1 MSEFNHLMSQ
11 NQNPNPWPIGR
22 RWRRFFVTVKITGF
36 KLYTIKSGDT
46 GARGAAQ
53 GESQYWGGG
62 WQAKTLISNPMSIH
76 PQYAKVRTLWMGP
89 GQDPYAIEIE
99 TDKGVTGSCVNYGG
113 GAFSCAVIDQHFR
126 RFLIGQDPFNIE
138 LIWDQMNRSTLPYGL
153 GGITN
158 MAMAGVDL
166 ALHDLVARSLNI
178 PVYQLIGGQTKE
190 SIPCYATIHPDF
202 VDHWKKRGFFGVK
215 IAAPWGV
222 ESGLEGIK
230 KMEKLIAKLRS
241 DLGDSM
247 EIMIDCYLSWDVE
260 FASRLAERIRKYDV
274 KWFEDPLQ
282 NGWAT
287 SQNAYLR
294 ERIAPIQLATGN
306 LEYHYKAFH
315 EIIERRATD
324 IIQPEI
330 QWCGGLTPTRR
341 IAAMA
346 KPYDMPVIPHGASVY
361 NYHFVLSNTNSPY
374 AEFLSTG
381 EGTGLHPIFD
391 TIIGEPLPKDGRVFL
406 DPKKPGFGV
415 ELNRAKLQPY
425 PTLG

>member
-1 MSEFNHLMSQ
+1 M
-11 NQNPNPWPIGR
+11 
-22 RWRRFFVTVKITGF
+22 KITGF
-36 KLYTIKSGDT
+36 KLYTIKTGDT

-62 WQAKTLISNPMSIH
+62 WQARTLIANPMSVY
-76 PQYAKVRTLWMGP
+76 PAYAKVRTLWMGP

-113 GAFSCAVIDQHFR
+113 GAFACAVIDQHFR

-138 LIWDQMNRSTLPYGL
+138 MIWDQMNRSTLPYGL

-202 VDHWKKRGFFGVK
+202 ADHWKKRGFFGVK

-222 ESGLEGIK
+222 ESGREGIQN
-230 KMEKLIAKLRS
+230 MEKLIAKLRS
-241 DLGDSM
+241 DLGDKM

-287 SQNAYLR
+287 TQNAYLR

-346 KPYDMPVIPHGASVY
+346 KPHDMPVIPHGASVY
-361 NYHFVLSNTNSPY
+361 NYHFVMSNTNSPY
-374 AEFLSTG
+374 AEFLTTG
-381 EGTGLHPIFD
+381 EGTDLHPIFD
-391 TIIGEPLPKDGRVFL
+391 TIVGEPLPKDGRVFL

>member
-1 MSEFNHLMSQ
+1 MSQ
-11 NQNPNPWPIGR
+11 NQNLNPWPIGR
-22 RWRRFFVTVKITGF
+22 RWRRFFVSVKITGF

-202 VDHWKKRGFFGVK
+202 ADHWKKRGFFGVK

-241 DLGDSM
+241 DLGDNM

-324 IIQPEI
+324 IIQPEM

>member
-1 MSEFNHLMSQ
+1 
-11 NQNPNPWPIGR
+11 
-22 RWRRFFVTVKITGF
+22 
-36 KLYTIKSGDT
+36 
-46 GARGAAQ
+46 
-53 GESQYWGGG
+53 
-62 WQAKTLISNPMSIH
+62 
-76 PQYAKVRTLWMGP
+76 MGP

-178 PVYQLIGGQTKE
+178 PVYQLLGGQTKE

-391 TIIGEPLPKDGRVFL
+391 TIIGEPLPKDGQVYL